1 MIDKYW
7 IAARVI
13 GESRRK
19 DFILNDDAYNYL
31 SADQVKRGQ
40 VI

>member
-19 DFILNDDAYNYL
+19 ESIVSEEAYNYL
-31 SADQVKRGQ
+31 SPEQVKRGE
-40 VI
+40 II